1 MRRTSFSV
9 FGGALLLFA
18 GVAAAGAQDQGN
30 TKKPP
35 KQTPDRG
42 IDDADGLPPGQ
53 EKKLG
58 ERNTEA
64 VTVTTLPSGVI
75 MAQLD
80 ESFEDALV
88 VTRDADGTIRY
99 TCLHGL
105 PVAARHAIAAPQPQ
119 PVSIAP
125 ALEEQ

>member
-1 MRRTSFSV
+1 MRRTGFYV
-9 FGGALLLFA
+9 FGAALLLA
-18 GVAAAGAQDQGN
+18 GVTAVGAQAQSN
-30 TKKPP
+30 SKRPP

-53 EKKLG
+53 KKKLG
-58 ERNTEA
+58 ERNTKA
-64 VTVTTLPSGVI
+64 VTVTTLPSGAI

-88 VTRDADGTIRY
+88 VTRDADGKIRY

-105 PVAARHAIAAPQPQ
+105 PVAGQAAIAAPQPE
-119 PVSIAP
+119 SMSP